1 MSQVS
6 STVSHLPPI
15 PLSPTPTGNSSSVSS
30 QIYPTTRGYDLT
42 HLHPNTS
49 TKRPP
54 SIPSSS
60 PSHST
65 QAGGAV
71 LVLPD
76 GTVLSSAGTGSTGE
90 NQRVAE
96 TMAHSS
102 ANSPWN
108 VLLMHVLPLF
118 GGAEVK
124 TPVEELK

>member
-1 MSQVS
+1 MYQVS

-30 QIYPTTRGYDLT
+30 QIFPHSRTYDLN
-42 HLHPNTS
+42 HLHPHTS
-49 TKRPP
+49 TKKPP
-54 SIPSSS
+54 SIPPLTSA
-60 PSHST
+60 HSN
-65 QAGGAV
+65 QPGAV
-71 LVLPD
+71 IVLPD